1 MADPLPKA
9 VVALRP
15 PKSPGAGERIL
26 KAVSQMSR
34 RKSAVRRE
42 IENRQSKQEL
52 MKKGIYKPEPVFGN
66 FLDNLPLDEKLGIP
80 VFVKVIVEK
89 VEAKIDT
96 VGLYRVN
103 GDNAAMQKL
112 RYVHHLAF
120 LEQDYGHFS
129 TSARQGSNLG
139 PGRPQ
144 DVG

>member
-80 VFVKVIVEK
+80 VFVKVIIEK

-112 RYVHHLAF
+112 RYVHQLAV
-120 LEQDYGHFS
+120 LKQDYGHFS
-129 TSARQGSNLG
+129 SLARQVSNLG